1 MITNMSIN
9 TFRFIL
15 SSLFFV
21 ARKCKGFS
29 GVVICL
35 CGFEIFGFR
44 RLNLCGMS
52 REGEQNIFNF
62 ICVRGMV
69 YGSFLE

>member
-35 CGFEIFGFR
+35 CGFEIFGFVCFLVNESEIGFSLDL
-44 RLNLCGMS
+44 LN
-52 REGEQNIFNF
+52 
-62 ICVRGMV
+62 
-69 YGSFLE
+69 SFLFNYSTYSNGVG